1 MLVARYASETIL
13 RLMLPRF
20 QLAVAPAHHPA
31 LERYT
36 QQSDNS
42 ALTARV
48 VVSRGVIIADA
59 AAVASLFYLRRAR
72 AAGLICYDPA
82 LSTVCCHIARHR

>member
-1 MLVARYASETIL
+1 MRPKQYYDSCYRVFSSLSRLLTIPL
-13 RLMLPRF
+13 WSGTRSI
-20 QLAVAPAHHPA
+20 
-31 LERYT
+31 
-36 QQSDNS
+36 QSDNS